1 MVSMVGVIRDTAPT
15 SEPQPEQTTLLP
27 YRVRTEGSTIAAF
40 DGYGDAAAFAEQYL
54 RQQGAVEIVLSMT
67 AI

>member
-1 MVSMVGVIRDTAPT
+1 MKDESLTT
-15 SEPQPEQTTLLP
+15 SFQPEQSTVLP

-40 DGYGDAAAFAEQYL
+40 DTYGDAAAYAEQYV
-54 RQQGAVEIVLSMT
+54 RQQGAVEIVFSLT